1 MQTTSEIHIKAVLD
15 NEFRRFAL
23 NPPTCNNLTTTL
35 RSLFHI
41 DKYFKIMF
49 KDDENDWVLL
59 TSDQELLHANE
70 LAGSPLRLQIQ
81 VDHSRVPPAP
91 HVFPNRC
98 RGGKAMGKAARCG
111 GRGCWKVGGSPNL
124 ANKGERLALK
134 STRLASR
141 ISMLEAKLKEGS
153 LNADRE
159 QTIRWKLV
167 LLRNK
172 LDVVKSIQQVP
183 QEVNEIKSPAP
194 TETVPTTPMD
204 CEEAP
209 AHKGRGGCYKETS
222 MTFEDQNPA
231 RKGRRG
237 CCFGDP
243 ERCQRKW
250 ERAGIPPEIFANFRQ
265 CKLNLQAARKT
276 GNSEQI
282 ESCFV
287 AFKLAKQQ
295 KQEAK
300 AKLRSEKAVKENEV
314 TATPTGTSSM

>member
-23 NPPTCNNLTTTL
+23 NPPTYNNLTTTL

-41 DKYFKIMF
+41 DRYFKIMF

-81 VDHSRVPPAP
+81 IDHGRVPPAP
-91 HVFPNRC
+91 RAFPNR
-98 RGGKAMGKAARCG
+98 RAGRAMGRARCG
-111 GRGCWKVGGSPNL
+111 GRACWKVGGSPNL
-124 ANKGERLALK
+124 TNKEERLALK

-141 ISMLEAKLKEGS
+141 ISVLEAKLKEGS

-183 QEVNEIKSPAP
+183 QEAKENKSPAT
-194 TETVPTTPMD
+194 TETVPATPMD

-209 AHKGRGGCYKETS
+209 AHKGRGGCDKETS

-250 ERAGIPPEIFANFRQ
+250 ERAGIPPEIIANFQQ

-295 KQEAK
+295 KQEAR
-300 AKLRSEKAVKENEV
+300 AKLRAEKAVKENED
-314 TATPTGTSSM
+314 TAPTGTTSM